1 VGSPIDSPDVKKKK
15 QKKKRP
21 GTPRPGN
28 GGRRAGAGAKP
39 FIPTD
44 EQRNVVKLAVA
55 EGISQERI
63 ARLIRNPMTQQPIS
77 VDTLVIAFAHELDTG
92 YLEAQ
97 MVVGVSLMSMV
108 RAKNLG
114 AVVWWD
120 KTRGRRIEAMNEKV
134 DPKTDPAGS
143 TVKHVIEIV
152 HGFPADDDGGPDEET

>member
-1 VGSPIDSPDVKKKK
+1 MADPVDPPGIKKGNRGG
-15 QKKKRP
+15 KRP
-21 GTPRPGN
+21 GA
-28 GGRRAGAGAKP
+28 GGANK
-39 FIPTD
+39 FIATD

-63 ARLIRNPMTQQPIS
+63 ARMIRNPLTKLPIS
-77 VDTLVIAFAHELDTG
+77 VDTLAIAFAHELDIG
-92 YLEAQ
+92 YVEAQ
-97 MVVGVSLMSMV
+97 MVVGVSLMTMV

-143 TVKHVIEIV
+143 TIKHVIEIV
-152 HGFPADDDGGPDEET
+152 HGFPAEDDGGPDEET